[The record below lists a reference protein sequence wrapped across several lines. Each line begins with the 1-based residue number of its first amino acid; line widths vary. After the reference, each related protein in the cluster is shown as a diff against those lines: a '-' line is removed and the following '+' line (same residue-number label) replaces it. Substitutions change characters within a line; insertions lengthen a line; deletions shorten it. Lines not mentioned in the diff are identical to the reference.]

1 MEKSSR
7 RKYIEEAAKYLP
19 IEDQELINEITREF
33 QRTVDKYATD
43 LNKFALLLIAV
54 QMMDDAL
61 KTHLAQFLAENPDLV
76 EPSFELSIPISMN

>member
-19 IEDQELINEITREF
+19 IEDQEFINEITREF
-33 QRTVDKYATD
+33 QRTVDKYATE

-54 QMMDDAL
+54 QMMDEAL
-61 KTHLAQFLAENPDLV
+61 KTHLAQFLEENPDLV
-76 EPSFELSIPISMN
+76 ELSIPISMN

>member
-7 RKYIEEAAKYLP
+7 RKYIEEAAKYLS

-43 LNKFALLLIAV
+43 LNKFVLLLIAV
-54 QMMDDAL
+54 QMMDEAL

-76 EPSFELSIPISMN
+76 EPSCELSIPISMN